1 MATFYMTAD
10 AEMYHCGL
18 GYSDEL
24 YHYGVLG
31 MKWGVRRYQNKDGT
45 LTKAGREKYGRV
57 GRKIMSADKSEYK
70 TAKKQSF
77 ESRKETTMAG
87 RIHRDSLKELDK
99 ASRDKSSA
107 RYKDAVANEK
117 FWRKQYEKSYK
128 NTKELINSM
137 QKKYG
142 SSRIPDLKTKQY
154 KQGKYLAER
163 IISNKQ
169 IARTVLT
176 SAAIAGGAYALGSSA
191 IPFAVPSRS
200 KNTRNYRD
208 TVEREAKFDRFKYR
222 GQGARHKEA
231 AKEIAKSLG
240 LSIGM
245 SIVASLGLSGIYGA
259 QAAYYNSQK
268 VPRPTLSSPNPKTIT
283 ENREYETILKEL
295 PINEKSDIGSY
306 YQYDYK
312 TGTWIHAKPLRNATY
327 W

>member
-45 LTKAGREKYGRV
+45 LTKAGRERYGTV
-57 GRKIMSADKSEYK
+57 GTKMTKANKADYK
-70 TAKKQSF
+70 AAKKQSF

-87 RIHRDSLKELDK
+87 EIHRSTLKELNK
-99 ASRDKSSA
+99 ASRDKTSA

-117 FWRKQYEKSYK
+117 FWREQYKKSYK
-128 NTKELINSM
+128 NTEKLVNSI

-154 KQGKYLAER
+154 KQGKYLKER

-169 IARTVLT
+169 IAKTVLT
-176 SAAIAGGAYALGSSA
+176 SAAVAGGAYALGASTV
-191 IPFAVPSRS
+191 PFAVPSRS

-222 GQGARHKEA
+222 GSGARWKEV
-231 AKEIAKSLG
+231 AKETAKSLG
-240 LSIGM
+240 LSVGM
-245 SIVASLGLSGIYGA
+245 SVVASLGLSGIYGA
-259 QAAYYNSQK
+259 QAAYYNAQK
-268 VPRPTLSSPNPKTIT
+268 APRPTLSSPNPKTIT
-283 ENREYETILKEL
+283 ENREYETILREL
-295 PINEKSDIGSY
+295 PINEKSEIGTY
-306 YQYDYK
+306 YQYDPK
-312 TGTWIHAKPLRNATY
+312 TGTWIHAKPLHNVTY